1 MRLYAE
7 LGLSLGEKR
16 RHDGGQRSHYNVPFP
31 SSLGVMATVALS
43 SAVNEFR
50 LSVVALQGFAGL
62 FDTDRDTPDMR
73 RRCKESR
80 RKAAEQARAVKR
92 ELDALMRDRMT
103 PIVQEKVMKLKKQFQ
118 KLVAQYKKV
127 NESAMAKTK
136 AVMKNQKSW
145 QSGSGDASFGAEQG
159 QAQALASGDI
169 QFTAIEVD
177 VDLELLRE
185 RQKDYEDIERDTV
198 ELQQLV
204 NEVDGLVTEQGIEL
218 EVIETHVTKA
228 QGRVARGAENLG
240 DAREYQRLYRQ
251 KLIGAGLCCLL
262 IVGAT
267 IGGVVLSE

>member
-1 MRLYAE
+1 
-7 LGLSLGEKR
+7 
-16 RHDGGQRSHYNVPFP
+16 
-31 SSLGVMATVALS
+31 
-43 SAVNEFR
+43 
-50 LSVVALQGFAGL
+50 
-62 FDTDRDTPDMR
+62 
-73 RRCKESR
+73 
-80 RKAAEQARAVKR
+80 
-92 ELDALMRDRMT
+92 
-103 PIVQEKVMKLKKQFQ
+103 
-118 KLVAQYKKV
+118 
-127 NESAMAKTK
+127 MAKTK
-136 AVMKNQKSW
+136 AVMKSQKSW
-145 QSGSGDASFGAEQG
+145 QPGSGDAASFGAEQG

-267 IGGVVLSE
+267 IGGVVLSDSG